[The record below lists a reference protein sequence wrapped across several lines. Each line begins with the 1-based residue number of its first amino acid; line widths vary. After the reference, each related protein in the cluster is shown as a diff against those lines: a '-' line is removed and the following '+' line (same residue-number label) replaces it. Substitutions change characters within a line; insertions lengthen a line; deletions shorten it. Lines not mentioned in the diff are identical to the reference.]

1 MAGKGRGASRSAS
14 DSKNGSGTT
23 HAQVRSMLFKEAAEE
38 DLAGLSR
45 SDLDW
50 IAGRAAEFLGSKR
63 PGKLKIRLEDT
74 GISSG
79 TLAGRTVLEI
89 LNDDMPFLVDSVVN
103 QLSSEGHAVH
113 TVLHPVVTVQRDRTG
128 KLKAL
133 LAASGP
139 AEGAVRESYIHIHLD
154 RLENEAARRK
164 LVQDLEAV
172 LAEVRAAVV
181 DWQPMCQAVQR
192 QIEMLRAG
200 ESPLPTVIVTESID
214 FLSWLLNNRFT
225 FLGMMYC
232 RVTGGGKQRKAEP
245 VDKSALGILRL
256 QSREVFRRGARRD
269 VERYQADRAVLVE
282 KSDLVSRVHRP
293 VVMDYIGIYD
303 YDASGNI
310 AGELRIVGL
319 FTSTA
324 YNEAAVNIPILKR
337 KIDLVMT
344 RSGLSPSGHSGKGL
358 LNVLETMAR
367 DDLFQIDA
375 DELLPLA
382 MGMWRLQERPRTR
395 LFVRIDRFSRYV
407 IAYVYF
413 PRDRFSSEL
422 REKAGSILSASYR
435 GKVIEFLPDFG
446 EGTLVRVRFI
456 VRYGLHEGEGVDPQA
471 VEREIIAA
479 TRRWDDELREALVA
493 SDNQV
498 LRHLVHVYDGAF
510 SPAYQAAT
518 PIGETLHDISE
529 MEHLG
534 DQAETGVEFMS
545 ARDDHGAVRL
555 KLYHRERPVPLSAR
569 LPLLENMGLKA
580 LDENTHVI
588 RPAHANGEERP
599 VVYLHEVALD
609 ASSGSN
615 VPSDAFDR
623 LEDCFMAVWTHK
635 ADNDRL
641 NALVLAAGIDWR
653 QAAALRACARYLRQ
667 TGFPYTLTR
676 IADTLC
682 RYRELARL
690 LTELFAARFN
700 PGKAGNP
707 SLAARDK
714 AAGALQ
720 DKIEAALQD
729 VPSLDDDRIIRSLA
743 GMVMAITRTNYYV
756 LDQLQGDIPIALAFK
771 IRSKDVP
778 GIPSPVP
785 FAEIFVH
792 STLVEGVHLR
802 GGKIARGGLRWS
814 DRADDFR
821 VEVLGLAKAQNVKN
835 SVIVPVGAKGGF
847 VPRQLPPG
855 GSRDEIYAAGTLAY
869 QSFVSSLLSVT
880 DNADGSNVIP
890 PQGIIRHDGDDPYL
904 VVAAD
909 KGTAA
914 FSDVANAI
922 SQKAGFWLDD
932 AFASGGSA
940 GYDHKKMGI
949 TARGGW
955 EAVKRHFREVN
966 RDIQTEPFTVVGVG
980 DMSGDVFGNGML
992 LSEKTRLLAAFD
1004 HRDIFIDPDPDPAT
1018 GFAERKRLFEMP
1030 RSSWQDYD
1038 RRLISKGGGV
1048 FSRSDKQ
1055 ITVTPE
1061 IQALLGLSSAKLTPA
1076 ELMTAILQCEADL
1089 LWFGGI
1095 GTYVRASAESNA
1107 DAGDKANDAL
1117 RIAARQ
1123 LRVKVIGEGANLG
1136 MTQLARIEYAVNGG
1150 RINTDAIDNSA
1161 GVNSSDVEVNLKIA
1175 LGAAE
1180 ASGKLTRTRRNK
1192 LLAAMT
1198 DEVAALVLRNNYL
1211 QTLCL
1216 SLAQRSFASDRAGLS
1231 RLFRVLESRGG
1242 LDRQIEFLPS
1252 QDELRDRLSAGGSL
1266 SRPELAVLVAYAKIV
1281 LFNDLLSGKL
1291 AGDAYLENEL
1301 FRYFPLRM
1309 AKPYAEEI
1317 RGHKL
1322 RAEIVCTLLANSIVN
1337 RCGPQFLFDL
1347 VHDSGVSPA
1356 SAALS
1361 YVLARDSFGFVD
1373 MNEAIDRLDCRIDGG
1388 RQLELY
1394 GKLQA
1399 GLSDAAVWFA
1409 TNEDLSGGLSG
1420 LVCTYGDGLHEIA
1433 GLLPGLLPEQQVA
1446 DLEGEQKELASLGV
1460 DDKVGRRIAGVRH
1473 LVRGLEVVRIS
1484 RTTRASTQKVADA
1497 YFTLAATL
1505 GLDRI
1510 LAGAESLASGSDY
1523 DRQAVDGISQTVQ
1536 RAMRAITVDAVCGR
1550 LGKADNERITQ
1561 AGNEVRRISEEAD
1574 FTLAKFA
1581 VIASQ
1586 INGLVKT

>member
-1 MAGKGRGASRSAS
+1 MAGKGRGASRSAT
-14 DSKNGSGTT
+14 DSTASSGTRR
-23 HAQVRSMLFKEAAEE
+23 AQVRGLLLKEAAEE
-38 DLAGLSR
+38 DLEGLAK

-50 IAGRAAEFLGSKR
+50 IAQRADGFLESKQ
-63 PGKLKIRLEDT
+63 PGKLKVRLENT
-74 GISSG
+74 GIANG
-79 TLAGRTVLEI
+79 ALAYRAVLEI

-103 QLSSEGHAVH
+103 LLSTEGHAVH
-113 TVLHPVVTVQRDRTG
+113 TVLHPVLTAQRDRAG

-133 LAASGP
+133 MPASTHTD
-139 AEGAVRESYIHIHLD
+139 GATRESYIHIHLD
-154 RLENEAARRK
+154 SLENDAARK
-164 LVQDLEAV
+164 ALVAEVEAV

-192 QIEMLRAG
+192 QIDLLRSG
-200 ESPLPTVIVTESID
+200 ESPLPMAIVSESID

-225 FLGMMYC
+225 FLGMAYY
-232 RVTGGGKQRKAEP
+232 RETGDGKQRKMEE
-245 VDKSALGILRL
+245 VQKSALGILRL
-256 QSREVFRRGARRD
+256 ESRKVFRNASGREMSRD
-269 VERYQADRAVLVE
+269 QTDQAVLVE

-293 VVMDYIGIYD
+293 AVMDYIGIRD
-303 YDASGNI
+303 YDSSGRI

-324 YNEAAVNIPILKR
+324 YNESAINIPILKR
-337 KIDLVMT
+337 KIDLVMM
-344 RSGLSPSGHSGKGL
+344 RSGFSPSGHSGKGL

-395 LFVRIDRFSRYV
+395 LFVRIDRFRRYV

-422 REKAGSILSASYR
+422 REKAGNILSASYR

-456 VRYGLHEGEGVDPQA
+456 VRYGLEEGETADPQA

-479 TRRWDDELREALVA
+479 TRRWEDELREAMAAGDEQSLH
-493 SDNQV
+493 N
-498 LRHLVHVYDGAF
+498 LVHLYDRAF
-510 SPAYQAAT
+510 SPAYQSAT
-518 PIGETLHDISE
+518 PINEALHDILE
-529 MEHLG
+529 MERLG
-534 DQAETGVEFMS
+534 GETETAVEFME
-545 ARDDHGAVRL
+545 ARDSHGAVRL
-555 KLYHRERPVPLSAR
+555 KLYHRESSVPLSAR
-569 LPLLENMGLKA
+569 LPLLENMGLMA
-580 LDENTHVI
+580 LDENTHLV
-588 RPAHANGEERP
+588 RPHDGNGDVHP
-599 VVYLHEVALD
+599 LVYLHEVSLD
-609 ASSGSN
+609 ASAGGG
-615 VPSDAFDR
+615 VPPDSFDR
-623 LEDCFMAVWTHK
+623 LEDCFMAVWTQK

-653 QAAALRACARYLRQ
+653 QAAAIRACARYLRQ

-676 IADTLC
+676 IADSLC
-682 RYRELARL
+682 RHRDLTRL
-690 LTELFAARFN
+690 LVELFDVRFR
-700 PGKAGNP
+700 PDQTGSR

-714 AAGALQ
+714 AVSALQ
-720 DKIEAALQD
+720 EKIEAALQD

-743 GMVMAITRTNYYV
+743 GMVMAITRTNFYA
-756 LDQLQGDIPIALAFK
+756 LEQLQGGIPIALALK

-814 DRADDFR
+814 DRPDDFR

-847 VPRQLPPG
+847 IPRQLPAG
-855 GSRDEIYAAGTLAY
+855 GHRDEIYAAGTLAY

-880 DNADGSNVIP
+880 DNADGGKVIP
-890 PQGIIRHDGDDPYL
+890 PEGVVRHDGDDPYL

-955 EAVKRHFREVN
+955 EAVKRHFREMN
-966 RDIQTEPFTVVGVG
+966 RDIQAEPFTVVGVG

-992 LSEKTRLLAAFD
+992 LSGQTRLLAAFD

-1018 GFAERKRLFEMP
+1018 SFAERKRLFEMP

-1038 RRLISKGGGV
+1038 RKLISKGCGV

-1055 ITVTPE
+1055 ISVTPE
-1061 IQALLGLSSAKLTPA
+1061 IRALLGLSSAKLTPA

-1095 GTYVRASAESNA
+1095 GTDVRASAESNA
-1107 DAGDKANDAL
+1107 DVVDKAKDAL
-1117 RIAARQ
+1117 RVTALQ
-1123 LRVKVIGEGANLG
+1123 LGVKVVGEGANLG
-1136 MTQLARIEYAVNGG
+1136 MTQPARIEYALHGG
-1150 RINTDAIDNSA
+1150 RINTDAIDNSG

-1180 ASGKLTRTRRNK
+1180 ASGKLTRTNRNK

-1198 DEVAALVLRNNYL
+1198 DEVASLVLRNNYL

-1216 SLAQRSFASDRAGLS
+1216 SLAQQGFAADKAGLT
-1231 RLFRVLESRGG
+1231 RLFRVLETRGG
-1242 LDRQIEFLPS
+1242 LDRQIEFLPP
-1252 QDELRDRLSAGGSL
+1252 QDQLYERLSAGGAL
-1266 SRPELAVLVAYAKIV
+1266 TRPELAVLVAYAKIV
-1281 LFNDLLSGKL
+1281 LFNDLLSGKV
-1291 AGDAYLENEL
+1291 AGDAYLEHEL
-1301 FRYFPLRM
+1301 FRYFPARM
-1309 AKPYAEEI
+1309 ARPYAEEI

-1337 RCGPQFLFDL
+1337 RCGPQFLLDL
-1347 VHDSGVSPA
+1347 VHDSGVMPA
-1356 SAALS
+1356 IAALS

-1373 MNEAIDRLDCRIDGG
+1373 MNEAIDGLDCRIDGG
-1388 RQLELY
+1388 RQLQLY
-1394 GKLQA
+1394 AKLQT
-1399 GLSDAAVWFA
+1399 GLSDAAAWFA
-1409 TNEDLSGGLSG
+1409 ANEDLSDGLSG
-1420 LVCTYGDGLHEIA
+1420 LVRTYGDGLFEIA
-1433 GLLPGLLPEQQVA
+1433 ERLPGLLPEQQAA
-1446 DLEGEQKELASLGV
+1446 DLDGEQKELASLGV

-1497 YFTLAATL
+1497 YFMLAAKL

-1510 LAGAESLASGSDY
+1510 LAGAESVASGSDY
-1523 DRQAVDGISQTVQ
+1523 DRLAVDGISQAVQ
-1536 RAMRAITVDAVCGR
+1536 RAMRAITMDAVSGR
-1550 LGKADNERITQ
+1550 LGKVDNERITQ
-1561 AGNEVRRISEEAD
+1561 TGSEVRRISEEPD

-1581 VIASQ
+1581 VIASH
-1586 INGLVKT
+1586 ISDLVKA

>member
-1 MAGKGRGASRSAS
+1 MAGKGRGASRSATGS
-14 DSKNGSGTT
+14 TAGSGTRLE
-23 HAQVRSMLFKEAAEE
+23 QVRGLLLKEAAEE
-38 DLAGLSR
+38 DLEGLAR

-50 IAGRAAEFLGSKR
+50 IAQRADGFLDSKQ
-63 PGKLKIRLEDT
+63 PGKLKVRLEDAS
-74 GISSG
+74 INSG
-79 TLAGRTVLEI
+79 PLAYRAVLEI

-103 QLSSEGHAVH
+103 LLSIEGHAVH
-113 TVLHPVVTVQRDRTG
+113 TVLHPVVTVQRDRKG

-133 LAASGP
+133 MPASSPADGAA
-139 AEGAVRESYIHIHLD
+139 RESYIHIHLD
-154 RLENEAARRK
+154 CLENEAARK
-164 LVQDLEAV
+164 ALVAKVEAV

-181 DWQPMCQAVQR
+181 DWQPMCQAVQH
-192 QIEMLRAG
+192 QIDVLRSG
-200 ESPLPTVIVTESID
+200 DSPLPTAIVSESVD
-214 FLSWLLNNRFT
+214 FLSWLLSNRFT
-225 FLGMMYC
+225 FLGMAYY
-232 RVTGGGKQRKAEP
+232 RVSGDGKQRRMEA
-245 VDKSALGILRL
+245 VQKSALGILRL
-256 QSREVFRRGARRD
+256 ESRKVFRHAPRREMKRHHTD
-269 VERYQADRAVLVE
+269 QAVLVE
-282 KSDLVSRVHRP
+282 KSDVVSRVHRP
-293 VVMDYIGIYD
+293 AVMDYIGIHD
-303 YDASGNI
+303 YDASGKI

-324 YNEAAVNIPILKR
+324 YNESAANIPILKR
-337 KIDLVMT
+337 KIDLVMM
-344 RSGLSPSGHSGKGL
+344 RSGFSPSGHSGKGL

-422 REKAGSILSASYR
+422 REKAGNILSASYR

-456 VRYGLHEGEGVDPQA
+456 VRYGLEDGERVDPQA

-479 TRRWDDELREALVA
+479 TRRWEDELREAMAA
-493 SDNQV
+493 SDEES
-498 LRHLVHVYDGAF
+498 LHHLVHVYDCAF
-510 SPAYQAAT
+510 SPAYQSAT
-518 PIGETLHDISE
+518 PTNETLHDIIE
-529 MEHLG
+529 MERLG
-534 DQAETGVEFMS
+534 GETETAVEFME
-545 ARDDHGAVRL
+545 ARDGHGAVRL
-555 KLYHRERPVPLSAR
+555 KLYHRESSVPLSAR
-569 LPLLENMGLKA
+569 MPLLENMGLKA
-580 LDENTHVI
+580 LDENTHLV
-588 RPAHANGEERP
+588 RPHGGNGEAHP
-599 VVYLHEVALD
+599 LIYLHEVSLD
-609 ASSGSN
+609 ASDGGS
-615 VPSDAFDR
+615 VATDAFDR
-623 LEDCFMAVWTHK
+623 LEDCFMAVWTQK

-641 NALVLAAGIDWR
+641 NALVLAAGIEWQ
-653 QAAALRACARYLRQ
+653 QAAAIRACARYLRQ

-676 IADTLC
+676 IADSLC

-690 LTELFAARFN
+690 LVELFDVRFR
-700 PGKAGNP
+700 PSQASGR

-714 AAGALQ
+714 AVNALQ
-720 DKIEAALQD
+720 EKIEAALQD

-743 GMVMAITRTNYYV
+743 GMIMAITRTNFYI
-756 LDQLQGDIPIALAFK
+756 LDELQGEIPIALAFK

-847 VPRQLPPG
+847 VPRRLPAG
-855 GSRDEIYAAGTLAY
+855 GDRDEIYAAGTLAY

-880 DNADGSNVIP
+880 DNADGSKVIP
-890 PQGIIRHDGDDPYL
+890 PEGVVRHDGDDPYL

-955 EAVKRHFREVN
+955 EAVKRHFREMN
-966 RDIQTEPFTVVGVG
+966 RDIQNEPFSVVGVG

-992 LSEKTRLLAAFD
+992 LSDKTRLLAAFD
-1004 HRDIFIDPDPDPAT
+1004 HRDIFIDPDPDLA
-1018 GFAERKRLFEMP
+1018 ASYNERRRLFEMP

-1038 RRLISKGGGV
+1038 RKLISKGGGV
-1048 FSRSDKQ
+1048 FSRADKQ

-1061 IQALLGLSSAKLTPA
+1061 IRALLGLSSAKLTPA

-1095 GTYVRASAESNA
+1095 GTYVRASSESNA

-1117 RIAARQ
+1117 RITAPQ

-1136 MTQLARIEYAVNGG
+1136 MTQPARIEYALQGG
-1150 RINTDAIDNSA
+1150 RINTDAIDNSG

-1180 ASGKLTRTRRNK
+1180 ASGKLTRSRRNT

-1198 DEVAALVLRNNYL
+1198 DEVALLVLRNNYL

-1216 SLAQRSFASDRAGLS
+1216 SLAQRGFAADKAGLT
-1231 RLFRVLESRGG
+1231 RLFRILETRGG

-1252 QDELRDRLSAGGSL
+1252 QDQLHDRLSAGGAL
-1266 SRPELAVLVAYAKIV
+1266 TRPELAVLVAYAKIV
-1281 LFNDLLSGKL
+1281 LFNALLSGKV
-1291 AGDAYLENEL
+1291 ADDAYLEHEL
-1301 FRYFPLRM
+1301 FRYFPSRM
-1309 AKPYAEEI
+1309 VKPFADEI

-1347 VHDSGVSPA
+1347 VQDSGVLPA
-1356 SAALS
+1356 TAALS
-1361 YVLARDSFGFVD
+1361 YVLARDSFGFVG
-1373 MNEAIDRLDCRIDGG
+1373 MNEAMDALDCRMDGT
-1388 RQLELY
+1388 RQLEVY
-1394 GKLQA
+1394 AKLQA
-1399 GLSDAAVWFA
+1399 GLADATAWFA
-1409 TNEDLSGGLSG
+1409 TNEELTTGLTG
-1420 LVCTYGDGLHEIA
+1420 LVKTYGDGLGEIA
-1433 GLLPGLLPEQQVA
+1433 RRLPELLPDQQAGDLQAEEQ
-1446 DLEGEQKELASLGV
+1446 ELSGLGV
-1460 DDKVGRRIAGVRH
+1460 DGGAARRIAGVRH

-1484 RTTRASTQKVADA
+1484 RSTKATTHKVADA
-1497 YFTLAATL
+1497 YFSLAGNL
-1505 GLDRI
+1505 GLDRF

-1523 DRQAVDGISQTVQ
+1523 DRQAVDGITQTVQ
-1536 RAMRAITVDAVCGR
+1536 RAMRAITMDAVSGR
-1550 LGKADNERITQ
+1550 LGKADNERISQT
-1561 AGNEVRRISEEAD
+1561 GNEVRRISEEPD

-1581 VIASQ
+1581 VIASH